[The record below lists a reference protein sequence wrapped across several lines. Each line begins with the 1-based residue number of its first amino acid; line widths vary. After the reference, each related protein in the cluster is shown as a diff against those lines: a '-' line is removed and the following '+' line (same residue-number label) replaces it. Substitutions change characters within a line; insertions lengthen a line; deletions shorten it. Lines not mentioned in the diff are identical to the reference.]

1 MNSSHLTLNHYIEL
15 IDFYFISIRR
25 YEPLELLAK
34 ANSKAQVD
42 HEYRTRL
49 EHAVCFGS
57 TVELRAVLTEFGPY
71 FGQHHLAPELRV
83 GNQINS
89 IDNAIH
95 QIRSG
100 LIEGITFFNSL
111 HN

>member
-1 MNSSHLTLNHYIEL
+1 MNVNLNLSQYIEL

-25 YEPLELLAK
+25 FEPLELLAK
-34 ANSKAQVD
+34 ATSKAQVD
-42 HEYRTRL
+42 HEYRSRL
-49 EHAVCFGS
+49 ENAVCFGS
-57 TVELRAVLTEFGPY
+57 TVELRAVLTDFGPY
-71 FGQHHLAPELRV
+71 FGQLHLAPELRV

-95 QIRSG
+95 QIRTD
-100 LIEGITFFNSL
+100 LIEGIAFFNSL